1 MKYYLWVDA
10 EDRPVGQAWAYGDET
25 ERMAEEERP
34 PEGAAALR
42 TGTREELKAH
52 YGLGERDFVGGS

>member
-10 EDRPVGQAWAYGDET
+10 EDRPVSQAWAYEDET
-25 ERMAEEERP
+25 ERMAEEARP

-42 TGTREELKAH
+42 TGTREELEAR
-52 YGLGERDFVGGS
+52 YGLAAEDFVGG